1 MNTKRFVVY
10 SVWFQCIWFAAV
22 IGNQQLQWLTVVLA
36 CCTVLVSLKVDP
48 VKLQHIVGLAILGM
62 LFDLANMY
70 FGLFKF
76 DSIGIPVWLA
86 ALWFAFV
93 WYAYFLAQK
102 FYYLPLWGVS
112 LLGGAGGT
120 LSYIAGE
127 KLGVVEFPNGM
138 LATSAIVFVEWMLI
152 FLIIWRVYQYESS
165 KNRLSL

>member
-1 MNTKRFVVY
+1 
-10 SVWFQCIWFAAV
+10 
-22 IGNQQLQWLTVVLA
+22 
-36 CCTVLVSLKVDP
+36 
-48 VKLQHIVGLAILGM
+48 QHIVGLAILGM

-112 LLGGAGGT
+112 LLGGVGGT
-120 LSYIAGE
+120 LSYTAGE

-138 LATSAIVFVEWMLI
+138 LATSVIVFVEWMLI